1 MARSIKDRLFE
12 RLPGTRTATG
22 ETRPKLQEGVG
33 LPQKITGFYR
43 EFKTEM
49 KKVTWP
55 GRKETISS
63 TAVVIVTVL
72 VPPTAIVSGVK
83 SLVTVGAA
91 IAVTGST
98 PVGGEGSG
106 GGASRVRFSTR

>member
-1 MARSIKDRLFE
+1 MGEAICMARSIKDRLFE

-72 VPPTAIVSGVK
+72 VIVLFLG
-83 SLVTVGAA
+83 LVDYALGRIVYS
-91 IAVTGST
+91 VLN
-98 PVGGEGSG
+98 
-106 GGASRVRFSTR
+106 F

>member
-1 MARSIKDRLFE
+1 MARSFKDRLFE
-12 RLPGTRTATG
+12 RLPGTRTSTEEA
-22 ETRPKLQEGVG
+22 RPRPQEGAG
-33 LPQKITGFYR
+33 LTQKITGFYR

-72 VPPTAIVSGVK
+72 VIVIFLG
-83 SLVTVGAA
+83 LVDYALGRIV
-91 IAVTGST
+91 
-98 PVGGEGSG
+98 
-106 GGASRVRFSTR
+106 FSVLNF